1 MQEDKNKM
9 NSLVLID
16 PHALTR
22 ISISHLLTEL
32 ASRNRRSDDFLIL
45 SYSDP
50 DEFVAD
56 YQKQPRKVGLII
68 FNIGMASVNED
79 AVYNGILQLKREIAD
94 VPLALLSD
102 RVELAD
108 VLHAVQIGICGYISP
123 SIDPAELIQSLR
135 LVMAG
140 GMFIPESIML
150 EITENV
156 EAIIKQKRLK
166 NTIFDPK
173 ILRLFTPR
181 QIEVFQLLQQ
191 GKSNKI
197 IAHEL
202 GMQESTVKVH
212 VREIMTKLKATNRTH
227 AVFLASSQVQ
237 AENG

>member
-1 MQEDKNKM
+1 MQENKNKM
-9 NSLVLID
+9 KSLVLID
-16 PHALTR
+16 PYALTR

-56 YQKQPRKVGLII
+56 YQNQPQKVGLII

-140 GMFIPESIML
+140 G
-150 EITENV
+150 
-156 EAIIKQKRLK
+156 
-166 NTIFDPK
+166 
-173 ILRLFTPR
+173 
-181 QIEVFQLLQQ
+181 
-191 GKSNKI
+191 
-197 IAHEL
+197 
-202 GMQESTVKVH
+202 
-212 VREIMTKLKATNRTH
+212 
-227 AVFLASSQVQ
+227 
-237 AENG
+237 